1 MGPASR
7 VDMGLQPGVPY
18 GVQAQGVGVQA
29 RVTPLLLLGGGGGGQ
44 LMSAAAS
51 HAARTVYFAP
61 QVTRPTPSRS

>member
-29 RVTPLLLLGGGGGGQ
+29 RVTPLLLLGGGGQ